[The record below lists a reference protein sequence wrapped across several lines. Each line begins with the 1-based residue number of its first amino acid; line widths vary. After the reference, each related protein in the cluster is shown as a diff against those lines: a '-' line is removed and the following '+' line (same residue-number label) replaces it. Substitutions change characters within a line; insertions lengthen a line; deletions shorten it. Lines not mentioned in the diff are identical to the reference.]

1 MSDEQ
6 KTFTVNR
13 DDVLRLINDIANKAR
28 IISELEAAQGIAVL
42 ELKRLRDNL
51 AELDAI
57 EAAITAGEE
66 PEPHIQR
73 YKQLAK
79 YMAGFRVI
87 NQQLIDDN
95 AAAWNRVSVLTAE
108 AKASKEL
115 AAARLRTIHGLNLK
129 LKNLKQ
135 PTE

>member
-1 MSDEQ
+1 MSDDLDQ
-6 KTFTVNR
+6 
-13 DDVLRLINDIANKAR
+13 LRTQLADARR

-51 AELDAI
+51 ADLDAI

-79 YMAGFRVI
+79 YMAEFRVI

-115 AAARLRTIHGLNLK
+115 AAARLRTIHGLNAQIK
-129 LKNLKQ
+129 SK
-135 PTE
+135 EGAA